1 MRLAPAAWCFS
12 ERVFAG
18 ASRGGRAPTPRVFAG
33 ESRGGRAPTP
43 RVFAG
48 ESRGGRS
55 PLLQREKRVA
65 EAKIDP
71 SVLELNDRVVSINR
85 VAKVVKGGR
94 RFSFT
99 ALVVV
104 GDGRGHVGV
113 GLGKAHEVPEAIRK
127 AVEHAKKDL
136 IFVPLKDTTIPCEI
150 TGHFGAGR
158 VFLKPAVPGT
168 GVIAGGAVR
177 PILEAAGVQDILTK
191 TLGSNNPHNVLK
203 ATIDALRRIKRLQ
216 DLHAA
221 RRRGDGVVA
230 PAEEI
235 AVARQ
240 EA

>member
-1 MRLAPAAWCFS
+1 LL
-12 ERVFAG
+12 EG
-18 ASRGGRAPTPRVFAG
+18 Q
-33 ESRGGRAPTP
+33 ESRVG
-43 RVFAG
+43 
-48 ESRGGRS
+48 
-55 PLLQREKRVA
+55 

-71 SVLELNDRVVSINR
+71 SVRERNDRVVSINR

-136 IFVPLKDTTIPCEI
+136 IFVPLKEATILCEI

-177 PILEAAGVQDILTK
+177 PVLEAVGGQDILTK
-191 TLGSNNPHNVLK
+191 TLGSHNPHNVLK
-203 ATIDALRRIKRLQ
+203 ATIDALPQLKRLP

-221 RRRGDGVVA
+221 RRGGGGNNTVV
-230 PAEEI
+230 EE
-235 AVARQ
+235 AAGARQ

>member
-1 MRLAPAAWCFS
+1 MRRAPAAWCFS

-18 ASRGGRAPTPRVFAG
+18 ESRGGRANPPRVFAG
-33 ESRGGRAPTP
+33 ESK
-43 RVFAG
+43 G
-48 ESRGGRS
+48 EI
-55 PLLQREKRVA
+55 VA

-203 ATIDALRRIKRLQ
+203 ATLDALRRIKRLQ
-216 DLHAA
+216 DLYAA
-221 RRRGDGVVA
+221 RRRGDAAGA
-230 PAEEI
+230 PVEE
-235 AVARQ
+235 AVVARQ

>member
-1 MRLAPAAWCFS
+1 M
-12 ERVFAG
+12 
-18 ASRGGRAPTPRVFAG
+18 
-33 ESRGGRAPTP
+33 
-43 RVFAG
+43 
-48 ESRGGRS
+48 
-55 PLLQREKRVA
+55 A

-71 SVLELNDRVVSINR
+71 SALELTDRVVSINR

-113 GLGKAHEVPEAIRK
+113 GLGKAREVPEAIRK
-127 AVEHAKKDL
+127 AVEHAKKEL
-136 IFVPLKDTTIPCEI
+136 IYVPLKDTTIPCEI
-150 TGHFGAGR
+150 IGHFGAGR

-177 PILEAAGVQDILTK
+177 PVLEAAGVQDILTK

-203 ATIDALRRIKRLQ
+203 ATLDALRRIKQLQ
-216 DLHAA
+216 DMYAV
-221 RRRGDGVVA
+221 RKRTEEG
-230 PAEEI
+230 AEAEL
-235 AVARQ
+235 ARQ

>member
-1 MRLAPAAWCFS
+1 M
-12 ERVFAG
+12 
-18 ASRGGRAPTPRVFAG
+18 
-33 ESRGGRAPTP
+33 
-43 RVFAG
+43 
-48 ESRGGRS
+48 
-55 PLLQREKRVA
+55 A

-104 GDGRGHVGV
+104 GDGRGHVGM

-177 PILEAAGVQDILTK
+177 PILEAVGVQDILTK

-203 ATIDALRRIKRLQ
+203 ATLDALRQIKRLQ

-221 RRRGDGVVA
+221 RRRGGDGA
-230 PAEEI
+230 AAEE
-235 AVARQ
+235 AAGGRQ

>member
-1 MRLAPAAWCFS
+1 M
-12 ERVFAG
+12 
-18 ASRGGRAPTPRVFAG
+18 
-33 ESRGGRAPTP
+33 
-43 RVFAG
+43 
-48 ESRGGRS
+48 
-55 PLLQREKRVA
+55 A

-104 GDGRGHVGV
+104 GDGRGHVGM

-136 IFVPLKDTTIPCEI
+136 IFVPLKGTTIPCEI

-203 ATIDALRRIKRLQ
+203 ATLDALRQIKRLQ
-216 DLHAA
+216 NLHAA
-221 RRRGDGVVA
+221 RRRGGDGA
-230 PAEEI
+230 AAEE
-235 AVARQ
+235 AAGGKQ

>member
-1 MRLAPAAWCFS
+1 
-12 ERVFAG
+12 
-18 ASRGGRAPTPRVFAG
+18 
-33 ESRGGRAPTP
+33 
-43 RVFAG
+43 
-48 ESRGGRS
+48 
-55 PLLQREKRVA
+55 VA

-71 SVLELNDRVVSINR
+71 SVLDLNDRVVSINR

-158 VFLKPAVPGT
+158 VLLKPAVPGT

-191 TLGSNNPHNVLK
+191 TLGSNNPHNVLR

-216 DLHAA
+216 DVYNA
-221 RRRGDGVVA
+221 RKRGDGNNA
-230 PAEEI
+230 PEDTAGG
-235 AVARQ
+235 RQ
-240 EA
+240 EAAS

>member
-1 MRLAPAAWCFS
+1 M
-12 ERVFAG
+12 
-18 ASRGGRAPTPRVFAG
+18 
-33 ESRGGRAPTP
+33 
-43 RVFAG
+43 
-48 ESRGGRS
+48 
-55 PLLQREKRVA
+55 A
-65 EAKIDP
+65 ETKIDP
-71 SVLELNDRVVSINR
+71 SVLELTDRVVSINR

-113 GLGKAHEVPEAIRK
+113 GLGKAREVPEAIRK
-127 AVEHAKKDL
+127 AVEHAKKEL
-136 IFVPLKDTTIPCEI
+136 IYVPLKDTTIPCEI

-177 PILEAAGVQDILTK
+177 PVLEAAGVQDILTK

-203 ATIDALRRIKRLQ
+203 ATLDALRRIKRLQ
-216 DLHAA
+216 ETYAA
-221 RRRGDGVVA
+221 RKRTEEG
-230 PAEEI
+230 AEAEL
-235 AVARQ
+235 ARQ

>member
-1 MRLAPAAWCFS
+1 M
-12 ERVFAG
+12 
-18 ASRGGRAPTPRVFAG
+18 
-33 ESRGGRAPTP
+33 
-43 RVFAG
+43 
-48 ESRGGRS
+48 
-55 PLLQREKRVA
+55 A

-177 PILEAAGVQDILTK
+177 ADPRGGGRAGHPHEDARARTIPTTCSRRRSTRCAGSSDCKTCMRRGDAATASSPPRRRWPVPDKKLKVTLTK
-191 TLGSNNPHNVLK
+191 SIIGLSPKQEATVKALG
-203 ATIDALRRIKRLQ
+203 LRRITPVGQPRRL
-216 DLHAA
+216 
-221 RRRGDGVVA
+221 GDD
-230 PAEEI
+230 PRHD
-235 AVARQ
+235 RQ
-240 EA
+240 GRPTC

>member
-1 MRLAPAAWCFS
+1 M
-12 ERVFAG
+12 
-18 ASRGGRAPTPRVFAG
+18 
-33 ESRGGRAPTP
+33 
-43 RVFAG
+43 
-48 ESRGGRS
+48 
-55 PLLQREKRVA
+55 A
-65 EAKIDP
+65 EARIDP
-71 SVLELNDRVVSINR
+71 SVLELNDRLVSINR

-127 AVEHAKKDL
+127 AVEHAKKAL

-177 PILEAAGVQDILTK
+177 PVLEAAGVQDILTK

-203 ATIDALRRIKRLQ
+203 ATIDALRQLKRLQ

-221 RRRGDGVVA
+221 RRRGDGNSTIV
-230 PAEEI
+230 EET
-235 AVARQ
+235 AGARP